1 MRKCI
6 FFVFYKNRKEN
17 INMGRKTRECKV
29 CGQKYKY
36 CPTCSQ
42 DKNKPSWMALL
53 HEENCMKIWD
63 ICTRF
68 NMELMSKEEAK
79 EAILKC
85 DLSKKETFVDF
96 VQKDIENI
104 LFEEPK
110 PVVVEEVKPANEV
123 KPVFK
128 KQDLKKH
135 EVVNTIE

>member
-1 MRKCI
+1 
-6 FFVFYKNRKEN
+6 
-17 INMGRKTRECKV
+17 MGRRTRECRV
-29 CGQKYKY
+29 CQSKYEY

-42 DKNKPSWMALL
+42 DKYKPTWMVEF

-110 PVVVEEVKPANEV
+110 PVIEEI
-123 KPVFK
+123 KPVIK
-128 KQDLKKH
+128 KQEFKKH
-135 EVVNTIE
+135 EVVTTIE

>member
-1 MRKCI
+1 
-6 FFVFYKNRKEN
+6 
-17 INMGRKTRECKV
+17 MGRRSRTCRV
-29 CGQKYKY
+29 CGQSYEY

-42 DKNKPSWMALL
+42 DKYKPTWMVEF
-53 HEENCMKIWD
+53 HESNCQQIWE

-96 VQKDIENI
+96 VQKDIANI
-104 LFEEPK
+104 LKEEPI
-110 PVVVEEVKPANEV
+110 EEI

-128 KQDLKKH
+128 KQEFKKH
-135 EVVNTIE
+135 EVVETIE

>member
-1 MRKCI
+1 
-6 FFVFYKNRKEN
+6 
-17 INMGRKTRECKV
+17 MGRRTRECKV
-29 CGQKYKY
+29 CGTKYEY

-42 DKNKPSWMALL
+42 DKYKPAWMALF

-79 EAILKC
+79 EALLKC
-85 DLSKKETFVDF
+85 DLSKKESFVDF

-104 LFEEPK
+104 LKEEPA
-110 PVVVEEVKPANEV
+110 PMVVEEIKPVEE

-128 KQDLKKH
+128 KQEFKKH
-135 EVVNTIE
+135 EVITTIE

>member
-1 MRKCI
+1 
-6 FFVFYKNRKEN
+6 
-17 INMGRKTRECKV
+17 MGRRTRECRV
-29 CGQKYKY
+29 CGKKYEY
-36 CPTCSQ
+36 CPTCTQ
-42 DKNKPSWMALL
+42 DKYKPSWMALF

-110 PVVVEEVKPANEV
+110 PVVVEEA

-128 KQDLKKH
+128 KHDFKKH
-135 EVVNTIE
+135 EVVTTIE

>member
-1 MRKCI
+1 
-6 FFVFYKNRKEN
+6 
-17 INMGRKTRECKV
+17 MGRRTRECRV
-29 CGQKYKY
+29 CGQTYKY

-42 DKNKPSWMALL
+42 DKYKPTWMALF

-85 DLSKKETFVDF
+85 DLSKKENFVDF
-96 VQKDIENI
+96 VQKDIANI
-104 LFEEPK
+104 LFEEPT
-110 PVVVEEVKPANEV
+110 PEVVEEVKPIEEV

-128 KQDLKKH
+128 RQEFKKH
-135 EVVNTIE
+135 EVVTTIE

>member
-1 MRKCI
+1 MGKRTRQCI
-6 FFVFYKNRKEN
+6 
-17 INMGRKTRECKV
+17 M
-29 CGQKYKY
+29 CGTKYEY

-42 DKNKPSWMALL
+42 DKYKPTWMIEF

-79 EAILKC
+79 EALLKC

-96 VQKDIENI
+96 VQNDIAKI
-104 LFEEPK
+104 LFEEVAP
-110 PVVVEEVKPANEV
+110 VVEEEQ

-128 KQDLKKH
+128 RQEFKRH
-135 EVVNTIE
+135 EVVTNK